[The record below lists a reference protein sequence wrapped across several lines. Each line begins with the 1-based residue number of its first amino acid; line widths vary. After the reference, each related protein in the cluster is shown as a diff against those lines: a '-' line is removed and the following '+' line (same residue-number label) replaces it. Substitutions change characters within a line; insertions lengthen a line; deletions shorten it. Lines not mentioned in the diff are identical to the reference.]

1 MGSSRT
7 LCSDQVGAA
16 TRPIGELQTTSTSS
30 SSRRPCS
37 ATRATPARRTGRP
50 ARTAAARTDT
60 GLGPELVRLRDHRP
74 ATAGFTRQ
82 ELVAFLEGRRIA
94 TRRFFGGNLTRHP
107 AYQDV
112 RYRVHGDLT
121 NSDIVTDD
129 TFWIGVYPG
138 LTEEMIAYMVDSI
151 TEFTGARPAATVH

>member
-1 MGSSRT
+1 M
-7 LCSDQVGAA
+7 
-16 TRPIGELQTTSTSS
+16 
-30 SSRRPCS
+30 
-37 ATRATPARRTGRP
+37 RP
-50 ARTAAARTDT
+50 AQLLRA
-60 GLGPELVRLRDHRP
+60 GLDGLPGLLLPEPTPGSGPSWFGFVITVLP
-74 ATAGFTRQ
+74 TAGFTRQ